1 LEFLTDIDLLR
12 ETLHAQQQEK
22 LSAKKKANK
31 KSGFPSSQVVQTVLK
46 FLEERTQSGDMVIV
60 LREELE
66 TTIYAAWKNAD
77 PEKAN
82 RKAVSEYID
91 KFEGVLWKK
100 LNNGHYG
107 LLVSSDKVR
116 ARIREYV
123 RELKQAENNGKGQP
137 HTDGNGSVGST
148 AQILNGK
155 DAKNQPSANGNGSA
169 GSELLTHNE
178 NNGNGKPSANGNGSL
193 GSTSLPTNG
202 NGKYDIDQI
211 IHTLQREGK
220 VYVPPQFVHEI
231 VRELRRRGFSVN
243 YWPATGLIELVGG
256 DDEIPF

>member
-31 KSGFPSSQVVQTVLK
+31 KSGFPSSQVVQTALK

-91 KFEGVLWKK
+91 KFEGVLWRK

-116 ARIREYV
+116 VRIRDYV
-123 RELKQAENNGKGQP
+123 RELKQAEKNRQGSTSADGNGSVVSNANGRGQP
-137 HTDGNGSVGST
+137 HTDGNGSV
-148 AQILNGK
+148 
-155 DAKNQPSANGNGSA
+155 
-169 GSELLTHNE
+169 
-178 NNGNGKPSANGNGSL
+178 

-243 YWPATGLIELVGG
+243 YWASGLIELVGG
-256 DDEIPF
+256 DDELPF